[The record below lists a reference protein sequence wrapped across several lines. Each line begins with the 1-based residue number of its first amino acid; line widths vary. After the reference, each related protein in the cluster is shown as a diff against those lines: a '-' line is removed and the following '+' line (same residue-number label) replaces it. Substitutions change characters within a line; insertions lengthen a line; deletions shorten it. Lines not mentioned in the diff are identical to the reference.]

1 MQEEFRQY
9 IISLYKDIPHEVYEG
24 FLSVSCLGFVAF
36 FAWKGFKIG
45 LRYSSNLLLVE
56 YVSG

>member
-1 MQEEFRQY
+1 MSDEFKQN
-9 IISLYKDIPHEVYEG
+9 IISLCQDISQEVYEG
-24 FLSVSCLGFVAF
+24 FLSVSCLGLVVF

-45 LRYSSNLLLVE
+45 LRYSANLLLVE